1 MDSRE
6 NDIRK
11 ELREIAPDLAEMGK
25 INPYF
30 VEESFFNSLT
40 ESILTHIK
48 LFQLKDKRAL
58 YFIPNEYFESL
69 AESIIDNIRYENSKK
84 EIAKE
89 LSEIAPLLNS
99 VNKANVFSVP
109 EHYFESIILGGE
121 LEKKPGKIISLGGT
135 IRKWM
140 TYAAAASVL
149 LVITTTSYLYV
160 TIHGRSVEKHL
171 PVEQRIAELNEE
183 EILDYL
189 HDNDGI
195 TSGDLIPAVNE
206 DPQIQHM
213 LQRVS
218 DEEIENYLEDY
229 GDTNEKPIK
238 GI

>member
-11 ELREIAPDLAEMGK
+11 ELREIAPNLAEIGK
-25 INPYF
+25 INPYL
-30 VEESFFNSLT
+30 VEENFFNSLS
-40 ESILTHIK
+40 ESILTHVK
-48 LFQLKDKRAL
+48 LFQLKDKRTL
-58 YFIPNEYFESL
+58 YFVPNDYFENL
-69 AESIIDNIRYENSKK
+69 AESILNTIRHENSKK
-84 EIAKE
+84 EITKE

-109 EHYFESIILGGE
+109 KNYFESIKPAGQF
-121 LEKKPGKIISLGGT
+121 EKKQGKIISLGGNV
-135 IRKWM
+135 RKWV

-183 EILDYL
+183 EILNYL

-195 TSGDLIPAVNE
+195 TSGDLIPAGNE